1 MLIERWKIVLLFSV
15 SYIIQ
20 IIVNYVVKCFLFDLY
35 LNPAILLL
43 QTIVA
48 FQNVTK
54 FKFIICERVGINKLC
69 NIFIIDYRDQMNLA
83 TSFLDASAIYGNT
96 DQQVE
101 NLRTYDA
108 GLVNVTACSACR
120 SNALYSAVLK
130 EHNRV
135 AVNLAELNKHW
146 NDEVLFYESRRIV
159 IAELQH
165 ITYNEYLPIVIGEVS
180 FYYWDIVN

>member
-1 MLIERWKIVLLFSV
+1 
-15 SYIIQ
+15 
-20 IIVNYVVKCFLFDLY
+20 
-35 LNPAILLL
+35 
-43 QTIVA
+43 
-48 FQNVTK
+48 
-54 FKFIICERVGINKLC
+54 
-69 NIFIIDYRDQMNLA
+69 MNLA

-180 FYYWDIVN
+180 FYYCDIVN